1 MYTETNT
8 GIVSHD
14 CLMRGDAEED
24 TFGIFGDW
32 QMKFV
37 FPRVTSCSTNQF
49 PPISDSLFCSIF
61 TY

>member
-8 GIVSHD
+8 GIVSHVW
-14 CLMRGDAEED
+14 LMRGDAKED
-24 TFGIFGDW
+24 TFGILGDW

-49 PPISDSLFCSIF
+49 PPISESLFCSIF